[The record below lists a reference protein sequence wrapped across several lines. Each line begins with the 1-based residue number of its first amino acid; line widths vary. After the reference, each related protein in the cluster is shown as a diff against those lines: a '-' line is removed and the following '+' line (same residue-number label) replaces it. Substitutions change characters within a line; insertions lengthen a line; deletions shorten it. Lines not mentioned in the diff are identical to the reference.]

1 MKRLLTI
8 IAFCATAFATAG
20 AVTTPAAADS
30 GRHGSSLYTQVSGGH
45 VVLSFSSGERRHGVR
60 RAERRHYK
68 ARRHRKSERRQY
80 ARQGHFPRHG
90 QRLLDRFVGNLVEHQ
105 HEVRHLRL
113 EFLQQMPSDGLS
125 LAVFV
130 GGEIQGVGFFEL
142 VFQEFDLF
150 HLAGWDDVNR
160 GKIVVDVD
168 AQIRPRLAFVFGG
181 DLFGA
186 LGQIADVPDAG
197 LHAEAV
203 AQEFADGPGLGR

>member
-90 QRLLDRFVGNLVEHQ
+90 QRLGRGQRMGRGGHIAAPNCHRVRQRGVDRHGYRVLLGGVLCYDAYGTSYFVDGSRTL
-105 HEVRHLRL
+105 LR
-113 EFLQQMPSDGLS
+113 
-125 LAVFV
+125 
-130 GGEIQGVGFFEL
+130 
-142 VFQEFDLF
+142 
-150 HLAGWDDVNR
+150 R
-160 GKIVVDVD
+160 Y
-168 AQIRPRLAFVFGG
+168 
-181 DLFGA
+181 
-186 LGQIADVPDAG
+186 
-197 LHAEAV
+197 
-203 AQEFADGPGLGR
+203 